1 MIGQGLHIA
10 AMRPTFRPQRLTVT
24 GNTSDTSQGPPAM
37 EFDGVDGLTVTGNTV
52 PLTGGTM
59 ASVNSSCNVSVSGNS
74 YPGGSE
80 EAAITG
86 PTC

>member
-1 MIGQGLHIA
+1 
-10 AMRPTFRPQRLTVT
+10 
-24 GNTSDTSQGPPAM
+24 M

-59 ASVNSSCNVSVSGNS
+59 ASVNSSCNVSVTGNS

-80 EAAITG
+80 EASITG